1 VNAAN
6 EQNIKI
12 AQETLGDQ
20 LWRLN
25 NLYYIIDKAGQRVK
39 FIMNDSQQRLYNE
52 MWYRT
57 TILKARQR
65 GFTTFLDIFALD
77 STLFNDNYMA
87 GIIAHNLPDAQKIF
101 RTKVKY
107 PYDNLPDWARMPIKV
122 ERAGEWE
129 FENGSMISVS
139 TSYRS
144 GTLQFLHVSEMG
156 KIAAKYPEK
165 AVEIVTGAFEAVPI
179 DGMIMIESTAE
190 GRAGKFFDIVEASR
204 KLADSGKKPNK
215 LDFTFFFEPWWRNN
229 EYQLDDPDIVIN
241 ARMNKYFND
250 LSRDHKIELSPE
262 QETWYVSKER
272 TLGDDMK
279 REYPSTPD
287 EAFEASMEG
296 AYFRHEMAKTRR
308 DGRITKVP
316 HLEGRLVTTWWDI
329 GRDTTS
335 IWFTQDDG
343 MYVNVINYYQ
353 NAGHGLPHY
362 KRMLDEL
369 KEELG
374 YRYGPCK
381 WPHDMGNEDWG
392 DETTKEVK
400 ANNLGMTGDV
410 LPRMN
415 TKEDG
420 IEAGRDFFTRCRF
433 DEEKCSDGIDGLDS
447 YRKQW
452 DDNYGVWKDQPL
464 HDWASHPADAY
475 QQLALYHTFNDG
487 ITRKNPAARAVVT
500 KPAGGWT

>member
-1 VNAAN
+1 MNARN
-6 EQNIKI
+6 EQQIKGF
-12 AQETLGDQ
+12 QETLSDQ

-25 NLYYIIDKAGQRVK
+25 NLYYIIDKAGKRVLFK
-39 FIMNDSQQRLYNE
+39 MNDSQLRLYHA

-65 GFTTFLDIFALD
+65 GFTTFLDIFGLD
-77 STLFNDNYMA
+77 SCLFNSDFMT
-87 GIIAHNLPDAQKIF
+87 GIIAHRLPDAQKIF

-107 PYDNLPDWARMPIKV
+107 PYDNLPDALKRPIKV

-129 FENGSMISVS
+129 FDNGSMISVS

-156 KIAAKYPEK
+156 KIAARDPAK
-165 AVEIVTGAFEAVPI
+165 AIEIVTGAFEAVPI
-179 DGMIMIESTAE
+179 DGMIAVESTAE
-190 GRAGKFFDIVEASR
+190 GRAGKFFDIVEQAR
-204 KLADSGKKPNK
+204 KLEDSGKKPNK
-215 LDFTFFFEPWWRNN
+215 LDFTFFFEPWWRND

-241 ARMNKYFND
+241 ARMTKYFND
-250 LSRDHKIELSPE
+250 LSRDHKIDLTPE
-262 QETWYVSKER
+262 QEAWYISKEK
-272 TLGDDMK
+272 TLGEDMK

-296 AYFRHEMAKTRR
+296 AYFRHQMAKTRR

-316 HLEGRLVTTWWDI
+316 HLDGRLVTTWWDI

-343 MYVNVINYYQ
+343 MYVNVIDYYQ
-353 NAGHGLPHY
+353 EAGHGLPHY
-362 KRMLDEL
+362 KKILDERT
-369 KEELG
+369 ETLG
-374 YRYGPCK
+374 YRYGNCK

-392 DETTKEVK
+392 DETTKEAK
-400 ANNLGMTGDV
+400 AKDLGMQGDV

-415 TKEDG
+415 TKADG

-433 DEEKCSDGIDGLDS
+433 DEEKCSDGLDGLDA

-452 DDNYGVWKDQPL
+452 DDNYGVWKEQPL

-475 QQLALYHTFNDG
+475 QQMALYHSFSEG
-487 ITRKNPAARAVVT
+487 IQQTRPTAKAVVT
-500 KPAGGWT
+500 KSSGGWT